1 MAGDYLV
8 KYNCAP
14 TTYYPLC
21 IRTLAMLHCT
31 AKDKIREVNFFDVFE
46 GAWGGGRVG
55 NSLKFTPGICG
66 IPRAKFVCFQATQKE
81 LHKQTITKF
90 LRNAENAFI
99 NFGSLGTPVKFLCF
113 VDIFFNG

>member
-8 KYNCAP
+8 KYKSAP

-31 AKDKIREVNFFDVFE
+31 AKDKIREVNFFDGFE

-66 IPRAKFVCFQATQKE
+66 IPRAKFVCFQVIQKE
-81 LHKQTITKF
+81 LHKQTNKLKSWHMGLVTDSQRVK
-90 LRNAENAFI
+90 RPAFSI
-99 NFGSLGTPVKFLCF
+99 LAMSSPVK
-113 VDIFFNG
+113 

>member
-1 MAGDYLV
+1 MGGG
-8 KYNCAP
+8 
-14 TTYYPLC
+14 
-21 IRTLAMLHCT
+21 
-31 AKDKIREVNFFDVFE
+31 E
-46 GAWGGGRVG
+46 GGRVG

-81 LHKQTITKF
+81 LHKQTNTKF

-99 NFGSLGTPVKFLCF
+99 NSGSLGTPVKFLCF

>member
-1 MAGDYLV
+1 MVGDYFV
-8 KYNCAP
+8 KYKSAP
-14 TTYYPLC
+14 TTYCPLC

-31 AKDKIREVNFFDVFE
+31 AKDKIREGNFIDVFE
-46 GAWGGGRVG
+46 GGGGGVG